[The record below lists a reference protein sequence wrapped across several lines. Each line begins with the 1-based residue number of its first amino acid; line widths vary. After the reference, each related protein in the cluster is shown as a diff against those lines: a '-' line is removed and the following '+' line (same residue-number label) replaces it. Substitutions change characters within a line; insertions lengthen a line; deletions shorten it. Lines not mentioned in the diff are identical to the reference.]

1 MITIS
6 QNRASIERFDSLV
19 SVNENTMVFT
29 LSHKKLSILG
39 QHLRVVMFTSEE
51 VWIEGEIKQVILDEK

>member
-6 QNRASIERFDSLV
+6 EKRAGIEKFDSLV
-19 SVNENTMVFT
+19 SVSESAMVF
-29 LSHKKLSILG
+29 LLPKKKLSIFG
-39 QHLRVVMFTSEE
+39 QQLKVILFTSDE